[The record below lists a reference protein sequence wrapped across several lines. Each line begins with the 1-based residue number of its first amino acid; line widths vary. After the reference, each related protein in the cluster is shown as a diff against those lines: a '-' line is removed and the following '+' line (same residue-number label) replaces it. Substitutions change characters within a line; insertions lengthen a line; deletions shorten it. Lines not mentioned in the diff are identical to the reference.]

1 MAKAMGRIWS
11 GGCPNA
17 LMARVMYGFT
27 LALDVLCNYTLI
39 MEIESITDK
48 PLRKFVETGKSKG
61 VIEPE
66 RIRRMIALIVAA
78 GSFDELAIPPN
89 FGFHAL
95 TGDREGTFAMTV
107 TKNWRLTFT
116 KVDEQTIADLD
127 LEDYH

>member
-1 MAKAMGRIWS
+1 M
-11 GGCPNA
+11 
-17 LMARVMYGFT
+17 
-27 LALDVLCNYTLI
+27 D
-39 MEIESITDK
+39 IESIAHK

-66 RIRRMIALIVAA
+66 RIRRIIAFVVAA
-78 GSFDELAIPPN
+78 SAFEELAVPPN

-95 TGDREGTFAMTV
+95 AGDRSGTFAMTV

-116 KVDEQTIADLD
+116 RVDDQTIADLD